1 LAIFVKETTENHG
14 RPSAASVDAFFEA
27 GYTNESLVDT
37 IMVIGDKIISNYFH
51 GITQIPVD
59 FPEAVAL
66 EMA

>member
-1 LAIFVKETTENHG
+1 
-14 RPSAASVDAFFEA
+14 
-27 GYTNESLVDT
+27 
-37 IMVIGDKIISNYFH
+37 MVIGDKIISNYFH